1 MESTSVLNPASPQGQ
16 QILSLFYYVLVI
28 CALIFSV
35 VASLV
40 TYAAIRYRDPGGR
53 REPKPSRESMKLEI
67 TWTVIPAL
75 IVAVLFVLAVRV
87 MNAVNPPPAD
97 RPPDLIITAHQWW
110 WQLDYPELHV
120 HAANEIHLPIQRKQL
135 LRLESAD
142 VVHDFWVPALGK
154 KVDAIPL
161 HPNYL
166 WMEISRAGTYL
177 GTCDEF
183 CGAEHAWMRIRVVAE
198 TEDVFD
204 AWVAHQSAPAVAPSH
219 PVAERGARIFQE
231 RTCASCH
238 TVAGTPAHG
247 TVAPDLTHVASRE
260 TLASGVLTN
269 NPGNLVKWIRNPQ
282 AVKPECKMPNLKLS
296 ESEVNALAAYMEAL
310 K

>member
-1 MESTSVLNPASPQGQ
+1 MESTSVLNPASPQAQ
-16 QILSLFYYVLVI
+16 QILSLFYFVLIV

-35 VASLV
+35 VAGLV
-40 TYAAIRYRDPGGR
+40 TYAAVRYRDPEGR
-53 REPKPSRESMKLEI
+53 REPEPIRESTKLEI

-75 IVAVLFVLAVRV
+75 IVAVLFVLAARV
-87 MNAVNPPPAD
+87 MNLVNPPPTD
-97 RPPDLIITAHQWW
+97 RQPDLIIIAHQWW
-110 WQLDYPELHV
+110 WQLDYPQLHINS
-120 HAANEIHLPIQRKQL
+120 ANEIHLPIRQRQL

-166 WMEISRAGTYL
+166 WVEISRAGTYL

-183 CGAEHAWMRIRVVAE
+183 CGAEHAWMRIRVVGE
-198 TEDVFD
+198 TESAFRSW
-204 AWVAHQSAPAVAPSH
+204 AAHQSTPARTPSSST
-219 PVAERGARIFQE
+219 AQEGARIFQQ

-238 TVAGTPAHG
+238 TIAGTPAHG

-260 TLASGVLTN
+260 TLASGVLANT
-269 NPGNLVKWIRNPQ
+269 PENLIKWIRNPQ
-282 AVKPECKMPNLKLS
+282 AIKPECQMPNLKLS
-296 ESEVNALAAYMEAL
+296 EDEVEALAAYLEEL
-310 K
+310 T

>member
-1 MESTSVLNPASPQGQ
+1 MESTSVLNPASPQAQ
-16 QILSLFYYVLVI
+16 QILSLFYFVLII

-35 VASLV
+35 VAGFI
-40 TYAAIRYRDPGGR
+40 TYAVIRFRDPEGK
-53 REPKPSRESMKLEI
+53 REPKPLRESTKLEI

-75 IVAVLFVLAVRV
+75 IVVVLFVLAVRV
-87 MNAVNPPPAD
+87 MNAVNPAPVD
-97 RPPDLIITAHQWW
+97 RQPDLIITAHQWW
-110 WQLDYPELHV
+110 WQLDYPQLHV
-120 HAANEIHLPIQRKQL
+120 HAANEIHLPVQRKQL

-198 TEDVFD
+198 TQDAFD
-204 AWVAHQSAPAVAPSH
+204 TWAAHQSTPARAPSG
-219 PVAERGARIFQE
+219 PDRERGARIFQN

-238 TVAGTPAHG
+238 TIAGTPAHG
-247 TVAPDLTHVASRE
+247 TVGPDLTHVASRE

-269 NPGNLVKWIRNPQ
+269 NHENLVRWIRDPQ
-282 AVKPECKMPNLKLS
+282 AVKPDCKMPNLKLS
-296 ESEVNALAAYMEAL
+296 QPEVNALVAYLEAL
-310 K
+310 Q